1 MSKKTRQPRVFRDFH
16 IDELKDTENARIYL
30 EVARA
35 EYKKDHDRKAFLKAI
50 EDVAEAQGGL
60 RDRRVEDIIDLES
73 LESLFHNLGFRLSI
87 ELEALK

>member
-1 MSKKTRQPRVFRDFH
+1 MNKQTRQPRDFRDFH

-35 EYKKDHDRKAFLKAI
+35 EYKKDHDCKAFLKAI

-60 RDRRVEDIIDLES
+60 RDRRVEDIIDLET
-73 LESLFHNLGFRLSI
+73 LESLFRNLGFRLSI